1 VVIGRMGGE
10 ILGSLKEMG
19 ESRND
24 IATWFAF

>member
-1 VVIGRMGGE
+1 MGGE